1 MAKKEYDLIVVG
13 SGPGGYVAA
22 IRGAQLGMKTALVEK
37 ENLGGVCLNWGCI
50 PSKALL
56 KNAEIVNLLNHDAKT
71 MGLNFDNF
79 SADYKK
85 AFKRSRGAAN
95 RNTKGVEFLMK
106 KNKIDV
112 VKGFGKYKSKNEI
125 AVLDDDG
132 NETDTLKFKNS
143 IIATGGRAR
152 PIPNIEMDGKKIM
165 DYRHAIMLEELPK
178 SIVIIGA
185 GAIGIE
191 FAYTMNAYGTD
202 VTIVEMLPSILP
214 TMDHEMADVVAKAY
228 KKAKINMLTDT
239 SVKDIKKKKDGVTV
253 VVDSDGEKKEIDAE
267 AALVAIGFMPNT
279 ENIGLDDVGVETEK
293 GWVKVDEKTF
303 QTNVEG
309 IYAIGDVIGEPL
321 LAHAASA
328 EAHECVELMAGKK
341 VYGYDPKMVPGAIYC
356 QPQVASVGL
365 TEEQAKEAGYDLKIG
380 RFPFSANGKA
390 RAIGHPEGLVKLIF
404 DKKYGELLGA
414 HIAGNDATEMIS
426 ELVLAKNLEVTPL
439 ELYKTIHPHPTL
451 SEAVMEAA
459 ADADGH
465 AVHI

>member
-1 MAKKEYDLIVVG
+1 MAKKEYDLVVVG

-22 IRGAQLGMKTALVEK
+22 IRGSQLGMKTAIIEK

-56 KNAEIVNLLNHDAKT
+56 KNAEIVNTINHDAKSL
-71 MGLNFDNF
+71 GLNFESF

-85 AFKRSRGAAN
+85 AFKRSRGAAD
-95 RNTKGVEFLMK
+95 RNSKGVEFLMK

-112 VKGFGKYKSKNEI
+112 IKGFGKYNKANQI
-125 AVLDDDG
+125 AVLDADG
-132 NETDTLKFKNS
+132 NDTDSVTAKNS
-143 IIATGGRAR
+143 IIATGGKAR
-152 PIPNIEMDGKKIM
+152 PIPGIEMDGKYIM

-214 TMDHEMADVVAKAY
+214 TMDKEVSGVVAKAY
-228 KKAKINMLTDT
+228 KKGKINMMLETA
-239 SVKDIKKKKDGVTV
+239 VKGIKKGKDGVTV
-253 VVDSDGEKKEIDAE
+253 SLESGGKKEEIKAD

-279 ENIGLDDVGVETEK
+279 ENIGLEEIGVETEK
-293 GWVKVDEKTF
+293 GWVKVDKKSF
-303 QTNVEG
+303 QTSVSNVF
-309 IYAIGDVIGEPL
+309 AIGDVTGEPL

-328 EAHECVELMAGKK
+328 EAHECVELMAGEK
-341 VYGYDPKMVPGAIYC
+341 VYGYDPARVPGAIYC
-356 QPQVASVGL
+356 QPQVSSVGM
-365 TEEQAKEAGYDLKIG
+365 TEEQALEAGYEINVG

-414 HIAGNDATEMIS
+414 HIAGHDATEMIS
-426 ELVLAKNLEVTPL
+426 ELVLAMNLEVTPL

-451 SEAVMEAA
+451 SEAVLEAA
-459 ADADGH
+459 ADAAGH

>member
-1 MAKKEYDLIVVG
+1 MAKKEYDLVVVG

-22 IRGAQLGMKTALVEK
+22 IRGSQLGMKTAIVEK

-56 KNAEIVNLLNHDAKT
+56 KNAEIVNLINHDAKT

-79 SADYKK
+79 SADYQK
-85 AFKRSRGAAN
+85 AFKRSRGAATKN
-95 RNTKGVEFLMK
+95 SKGVEFLMK

-112 VKGFGKYKSKNEI
+112 VKGFGKFKSNSEI
-125 AVLDDDG
+125 VILDEDG
-132 NETDTLKFKNS
+132 KDIDAIKVKNS

-152 PIPNIEMDGKKIM
+152 PIPGIEMDGKYIM
-165 DYRHAIMLEELPK
+165 DYRDAIMLEELPK

-214 TMDHEMADVVAKAY
+214 TMDKEVADVVAKAY
-228 KKAKINMLTDT
+228 KKNKVKMMTETA
-239 SVKDIKKKKDGVTV
+239 VKDIKKADGGVIVTV
-253 VVDSDGEKKEIDAE
+253 ENDGNKEELKAD

-279 ENIGLDDVGVETEK
+279 ENIGLEDVGVETDK
-293 GWVKVDEKTF
+293 GWIKFDKKTF
-303 QTNVEG
+303 QTTAEN
-309 IYAIGDVIGEPL
+309 IYAIGDVTGEPL

-328 EAHECVELMAGKK
+328 EAHECVEQLGGEK
-341 VYGYDPKMVPGAIYC
+341 VYGYDPANVPGAIYC
-356 QPQVASVGL
+356 QPQVASVGM
-365 TEEQAKEAGYDLKIG
+365 TEEQAVEAGYDIKIG

-404 DKKYGELLGA
+404 DKKYGEMLGA
-414 HIAGNDATEMIS
+414 HIAGHDATEMIS
-426 ELVLAKNLEVTPL
+426 ELVVARNLEVTPL